1 MSITD
6 KIYEIIE
13 EYGGSG
19 EIDECAEDIEW
30 FMERNVGV
38 KDYKIHSD
46 TDVFDSCGL
55 GIFYVAVS
63 WIDTAGE
70 LHICGDRLTSR

>member
-1 MSITD
+1 
-6 KIYEIIE
+6 
-13 EYGGSG
+13 
-19 EIDECAEDIEW
+19 
-30 FMERNVGV
+30 MERNVGV
-38 KDYKIHSD
+38 KDYKIYSD

-55 GIFYVAVS
+55 GIFYVTVS

>member
-13 EYGGSG
+13 KYDGSG
-19 EIDECAEDIEW
+19 EIDECTEDIAG
-30 FMERNVGV
+30 FMERDERV
-38 KDYKIHSD
+38 KEYKVHDD

-55 GIFYVAVS
+55 GIFYIAVS